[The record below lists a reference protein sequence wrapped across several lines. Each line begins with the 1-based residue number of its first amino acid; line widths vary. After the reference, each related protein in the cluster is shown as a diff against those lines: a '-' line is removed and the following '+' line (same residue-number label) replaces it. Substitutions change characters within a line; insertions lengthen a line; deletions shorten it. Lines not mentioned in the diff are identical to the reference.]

1 MKQTRIFFLLA
12 LLISTVAVS
21 GQQVASGGTS
31 PADTV
36 YAQPGKLVSVNGSR
50 LNLYCMGSGSPTVI
64 FDAGWEDWAPS
75 WAIVQPRVAEW
86 TRACTF
92 DRAGVGFS
100 DAGAMPRTSMRIA
113 DELHSALHNA
123 GVAGPYILV
132 GH

>member
-50 LNLYCMGSGSPTVI
+50 LNLYCTGTGSPTVV
-64 FDAGWEDWAPS
+64 FDSGWEDWAPS
-75 WAIVQPRVAEW
+75 WSKVQPEVAKF
-86 TRACTF
+86 TSACSY
-92 DRAGVGFS
+92 DRAGAGFS
-100 DAGAMPRTSMRIA
+100 DTGPMPRTSVQIA
-113 DELHSALHNA
+113 RELRTALYRA
-123 GVAGPYILV
+123 GVRGPYVLV
-132 GH
+132 